1 MINLEKA
8 IDYIGEHCDKDS
20 RVEKIFIDF
29 YGTPTES
36 HKTQRILE
44 YFTPQMLDDPDDEPP
59 RKKLKGIS
67 LDDIGITMLYIGW
80 AIGFLQGKSEN

>member
-20 RVEKIFIDF
+20 RVEKISIDF
-29 YGTPTES
+29 YGTPTEAR
-36 HKTQRILE
+36 KTQRILE
-44 YFTPQMLDDPDDEPP
+44 YFTPQMVDDPDDEP

-67 LDDIGITMLYIGW
+67 IDDIGITMFYIGW
-80 AIGFLQGKSEN
+80 ALGFLQGKSEN